1 MQDTAGENVQLDP
14 PCMFYLFGGVLTNGT
29 IGDICLSNSSLLWN
43 LSMAIVNGNSIIEIL
58 FYNI

>member
-14 PCMFYLFGGVLTNGT
+14 PCMFYLFGGYLLMVLSG
-29 IGDICLSNSSLLWN
+29 IFFLSNSSLLWN
-43 LSMAIVNGNSIIEIL
+43 LSMAIVNGNSIIPIL